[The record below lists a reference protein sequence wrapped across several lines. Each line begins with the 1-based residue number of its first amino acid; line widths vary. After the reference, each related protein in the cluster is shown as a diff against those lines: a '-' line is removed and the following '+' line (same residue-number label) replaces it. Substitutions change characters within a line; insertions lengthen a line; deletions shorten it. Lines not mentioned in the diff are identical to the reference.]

1 MSKVRR
7 INLEQGQPTVD
18 EAMGRMKNDLTTA
31 KMSGC
36 KAAILI
42 HGYGSTGTGGA
53 IKSAVGKNLTQP
65 GLIGIVK
72 DWVGGENWQSKKTSF
87 LADCPSLKEH
97 AKNIDGNRGVT
108 IVLLK

>member
-7 INLEQGQPTVD
+7 INLEQGQPTVED
-18 EAMGRMKNDLTTA
+18 AMRRMKNDLSTA
-31 KMSGC
+31 KMSGS

-53 IKSAVGKNLTQP
+53 IKTAVGKHLKEP
-65 GLIGIVK
+65 GLVGMVK
-72 DWVGGENWQSKKTSF
+72 DWVSGENWQTKKAVF

-97 AKNIDGNRGVT
+97 IRDIDGNKGIT